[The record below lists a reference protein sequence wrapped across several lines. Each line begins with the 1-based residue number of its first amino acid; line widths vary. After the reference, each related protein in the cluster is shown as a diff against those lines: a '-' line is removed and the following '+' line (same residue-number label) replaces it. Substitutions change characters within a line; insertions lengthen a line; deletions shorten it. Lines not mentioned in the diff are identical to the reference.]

1 MDVSIILVNYKTK
14 NLTLNSIKS
23 IIEKTHDIDYE
34 IIVVDNNSQDDSVE
48 AIELEFPN
56 VNLIRNAT
64 NSGFGSANNL
74 AIKQA
79 KGKYVFCLNTDT
91 LLLNNAVKFMFDF
104 MEKEENSD
112 VGSCGG
118 NLYHQDMTPAATHFN
133 FPNAW
138 NCSSIFWIS
147 KQLFKSYYKP
157 KEIKKITEVD
167 FVTGADLFIRKSI
180 LDKIGLFDEKIFMY
194 YEDVDLCKRI
204 LDAGYK
210 NILIPEAKIIH
221 LEGKSS
227 NNFLEKTQKSI
238 KGKYYYLR
246 KYHQYFS
253 ILVMKFSYIILHFFA
268 YLFSFNVKHLELIVI
283 HFNYEVFS

>member
-23 IIEKTHDIDYE
+23 IIEKTRDIDYE

-91 LLLNNAVKFMFDF
+91 LLINNAIKFMFDF
-104 MEKEENSD
+104 MEKEGNSN

-118 NLYHQDMTPAATHFN
+118 NLYHQDMTPATTHFN
-133 FPNAW
+133 FPNIW
-138 NCSSIFWIS
+138 NSSSIFWIA
-147 KQLFKSYYKP
+147 KKVFKFHYKP
-157 KEIKKITEVD
+157 KEIKKTTQVD
-167 FVTGADLFIRKSI
+167 FITGADLFIRKSI

-204 LDAGYK
+204 HDAGYK

-227 NNFLEKTQKSI
+227 DNFLEKTQKSI
-238 KGKYYYLR
+238 KGKYYYLS

-268 YLFSFNVKHLELIVI
+268 YLFSFNVKHLELIAI
-283 HFNYEVFS
+283 HFNYDVFS